1 MDGRPPSHTGLIVP
15 NATAHKY
22 GNAPAPASHKCLN
35 WFMTI
40 SFIANIFSSHCIYAR
55 HTFIIIRKFVRWCSI
70 VVGCCSLPLWFIH
83 RFVRFCVVVIVVVF
97 FSFSFSRR
105 TQTADR
111 IKCSMRRSWERY
123 DEYTTTNNIQRNDWD
138 GFVYDAVI
146 KNDTTLTHQYEAVR
160 CHMMFFF
167 LSLCFFVVAGVI
179 LFWVGSLRD
188 RARRERYI
196 NRIKMHCFFFLFISI
211 NFPSIF
217 WVRFVILVSGMMVDL
232 DCSEAHHATERK
244 RKGRD

>member
-97 FSFSFSRR
+97 FFFIFIFSTHTNSRPNKMFYAQVLG
-105 TQTADR
+105 T
-111 IKCSMRRSWERY
+111 IRR
-123 DEYTTTNNIQRNDWD
+123 
-138 GFVYDAVI
+138 VYDDEQHSEKRLRRFCLWCRNKKWYNIDTPIWGCPLSAVI
-146 KNDTTLTHQYEAVR
+146 W
-160 CHMMFFF
+160 
-167 LSLCFFVVAGVI
+167 CFF
-179 LFWVGSLRD
+179 SLSVFSSSLVWYCSGLVHCEIERD
-188 RARRERYI
+188 GNAI
-196 NRIKMHCFFFLFISI
+196 
-211 NFPSIF
+211 
-217 WVRFVILVSGMMVDL
+217 
-232 DCSEAHHATERK
+232 
-244 RKGRD
+244 